1 MRIANEHAE
10 AASMFTTDFKS
21 RFTPLEGIACGAQM
35 QNRPAAVLLKG
46 MILANMSATT
56 LLSLDLLKKPISSA
70 IGFVPTSPYFRC

>member
-1 MRIANEHAE
+1 MRNYANEHAE
-10 AASMFTTDFKS
+10 VASMLTTDFKS
-21 RFTPLEGIACGAQM
+21 RFTPLEGVACGAQM
-35 QNRPAAVLLKG
+35 QNRAAVLLKG